1 MGKVATA
8 STVLLTA
15 ATPRPGRLG
24 FEFARGQ
31 KDFIMPSVDYRA
43 HFQGR
48 LDCPAPLLALAPMQN
63 VTDLPFLRLISTFGG
78 ADIYFTEYFRVHVT
92 STLDKYIL
100 RSIL

>member
-8 STVLLTA
+8 STVLLTH
-15 ATPRPGRLG
+15 ATPRPGLDLNSLAG
-24 FEFARGQ
+24 
-31 KDFIMPSVDYRA
+31 KKNFIMPSVDYRV

-48 LDCPAPLLALAPMQN
+48 LDCPAPLLALAPMQD

-100 RSIL
+100 RSI